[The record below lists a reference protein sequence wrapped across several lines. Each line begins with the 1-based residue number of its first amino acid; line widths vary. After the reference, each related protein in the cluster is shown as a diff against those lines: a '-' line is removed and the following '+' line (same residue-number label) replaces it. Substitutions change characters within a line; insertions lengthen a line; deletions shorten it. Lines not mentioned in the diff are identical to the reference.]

1 VFIILHTDILSSIT
15 MLYGEYKM
23 IPWLLLIMLSVGPFN
38 ENYND
43 ENGVWLTIQ
52 MHGEAQCRQAANDV
66 MRTMYIFRELNPNL
80 HVEAICREDLRMV
93 PYVEEEV

>member
-1 VFIILHTDILSSIT
+1 
-15 MLYGEYKM
+15 M

-66 MRTMYIFRELNPNL
+66 MRTMYIFKDLNPNL
-80 HVEAICREDLRMV
+80 HVEAICREDIPMRT
-93 PYVEEEV
+93 YEETSYLKHINYRQCLDMFNGE

>member
-1 VFIILHTDILSSIT
+1 MAWI
-15 MLYGEYKM
+15 
-23 IPWLLLIMLSVGPFN
+23 LLIMLSVGPFN
-38 ENYND
+38 ENYNG

-66 MRTMYIFRELNPNL
+66 TRTMYIFRELNPNL

-93 PYVEEEV
+93 PYVEEDDYGTLQPELDYRECLDIVPEV

>member
-1 VFIILHTDILSSIT
+1 

-23 IPWLLLIMLSVGPFN
+23 IPWILLIMLSVGPFN

>member
-1 VFIILHTDILSSIT
+1 
-15 MLYGEYKM
+15 M

-66 MRTMYIFRELNPNL
+66 MRTMYI
-80 HVEAICREDLRMV
+80 
-93 PYVEEEV
+93 